1 MAPSTVHVVSLHV
14 YPIKSCRGIDLLAAE
29 VHPMGLAWDRRWMVV
44 DSDGVFLSQR
54 RVPRLATIDVV
65 IGIDHLRI
73 SAPDLEDLEVPLEPS
88 ETETLTA
95 TIWNDRVS
103 VHPVG
108 RDADVWFGEALG
120 VPCRLV
126 RLPEAGSRSVDP
138 KYGRSDDVVSLAD
151 AYPVLITS
159 TASLADLNRRLK
171 DPVPMNRFR
180 PNIVV
185 RGAAPYAEDRW
196 TTLVGPDLTLR
207 VVKPCARCEI
217 VTKDQRTGV
226 GSEEPL
232 RTLATYRQKDH
243 KTLFGQ
249 NAIPDAPG
257 SIRVDET
264 LTAT

>member
-1 MAPSTVHVVSLHV
+1 
-14 YPIKSCRGIDLLAAE
+14 
-29 VHPMGLAWDRRWMVV
+29 MGFAWDRRWMLV
-44 DSDGVFLSQR
+44 DADGVFLSQR

-65 IGIDHLRI
+65 IGIDRLRI
-73 SAPDLEDLEVPLEPS
+73 SAPNMEDLEVPLEPTDG
-88 ETETLTA
+88 ETVPA
-95 TIWNDRVS
+95 MIWKDPVN

-108 RDADVWFGEALG
+108 RDADAWCSEVLRL
-120 VPCRLV
+120 PCRLV
-126 RLPEAGSRSVDP
+126 RQPETGTRAVDP
-138 KYGRSDDVVSLAD
+138 RYGRPDDVVSLAD

-159 TASLADLNRRLK
+159 TASLADLNRRLT

-185 RGAAPYAEDRW
+185 RGTSPYAEDRW

-226 GSEEPL
+226 GGDEPL

-249 NAIPDAPG
+249 NAIPEAPG

-264 LTAT
+264 LTVT

>member
-1 MAPSTVHVVSLHV
+1 MARSTVHVASLHV
-14 YPIKSCRGIDLLAAE
+14 YPIKSCRGIDLLSAE
-29 VHPMGLAWDRRWMVV
+29 VHAMGFAWDRRWMLV
-44 DSDGVFLSQR
+44 DAQGVFLSQR

-65 IGIDHLRI
+65 IGIDRLRI
-73 SAPDLEDLEVPLEPS
+73 SAPNMEDLEVPLEPAD
-88 ETETLTA
+88 TETVPALVWKDPV
-95 TIWNDRVS
+95 I

-108 RDADVWFGEALG
+108 RDADAWFSEVLRL
-120 VPCRLV
+120 PCRLV
-126 RLPEAGSRSVDP
+126 RQPETGARAVDLR
-138 KYGRSDDVVSLAD
+138 YGHPDDVVSLAD
-151 AYPVLITS
+151 AYPVLIAS

-185 RGAAPYAEDRW
+185 RGASPYAEDRW
-196 TTLVGPDLTLR
+196 TSLVGPDLALR

-226 GSEEPL
+226 GGEEPL

-249 NAIPDAPG
+249 NAIPETPG

-264 LTAT
+264 LTVT